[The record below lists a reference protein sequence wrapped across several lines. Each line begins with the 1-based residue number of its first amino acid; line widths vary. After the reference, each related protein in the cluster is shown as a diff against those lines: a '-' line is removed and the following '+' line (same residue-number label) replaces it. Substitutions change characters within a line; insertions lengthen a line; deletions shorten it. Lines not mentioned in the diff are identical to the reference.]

1 MLNSEKKNCCNL
13 FSFHK
18 LNKYFLL
25 PFFIPIICFTTKF
38 FSERMKT
45 DGNKIKVKDISFD
58 NTITFAF
65 LYQIIQSISLILG
78 GLIFFV
84 TLCKIKSRKNL
95 YINNESDKDSSS
107 SNSLKN
113 DKIKNKL
120 RRIYLKDNKVEVKQ
134 VLITIFMPLLFIIYN
149 FGIAFGV
156 GYPQLE
162 KRVYFLFFITLIN
175 IFIFKKQ
182 IFRHQKLALVIT
194 LIGIF
199 PIYLSFGL
207 YFDTESYFIIYD
219 IFLFIGAFCYSV
231 FLVIIKYLTL
241 NKEMS
246 VFLLLFFQG
255 ILSFIYTIL
264 VYISISLIVKGDFTY
279 IFNIFECSDINHI
292 CISYYYLKI
301 IMYLFLNT
309 ILQALIFVVVY
320 HFSPELFAISDIWS
334 PLFSFIAY
342 CIEFEE
348 KNCVKIFLNVLGYLI
363 IAFGAFIYNEIIV
376 CNFCGLNENTW
387 KAIYDK
393 AIDELRIRNTK
404 EYLSIDDN
412 YLIKDND
419 DYFIN
424 IEENFSE
431 FSSLND

>member
-1 MLNSEKKNCCNL
+1 MNSENKNVCNL

-45 DGNKIKVKDISFD
+45 DDNKINVKDISHD
-58 NTITFAF
+58 NTITFVF

-84 TLCKIKSRKNL
+84 TLCKIKSKKYL
-95 YINNESDKDSSS
+95 YISNESGNDSIY
-107 SNSLKN
+107 SNSTKSE
-113 DKIKNKL
+113 KIRDKL

-134 VLITIFMPLLFIIYN
+134 VLITIFMPILFIIYN

-156 GYPQLE
+156 GHPQLE

-182 IFRHQKLALVIT
+182 IFRHQKFALVIT
-194 LIGIF
+194 IIGIF

-207 YFDTESYFIIYD
+207 YLDTESYFIFYD

-231 FLVIIKYLTL
+231 FLVFIKYLTL

-264 VYISISLIVKGDFTY
+264 IYIAISFIIKGDFTY
-279 IFNIFECSDINHI
+279 ILNIFECSDINYI
-292 CISYYYLKI
+292 CISDYYFKI

-320 HFSPELFAISDIWS
+320 QFSPELFAISDIWS
-334 PLFSFIAY
+334 PLFSFISN

-348 KNCVKIFLNVLGYLI
+348 KNGVKIFLNVLGYLI
-363 IAFGAFIYNEIIV
+363 IAFGAFIYNELIV

-387 KAIYDK
+387 KAINDK
-393 AIDELRIRNTK
+393 ANNELYRRNTDDF
-404 EYLSIDDN
+404 LSIDEN
-412 YLIKDND
+412 YLIKDKND
-419 DYFIN
+419 IHN
-424 IEENFSE
+424 NFEDSFVE
-431 FSSLND
+431 LSLNS

>member
-1 MLNSEKKNCCNL
+1 MNSENKNVCNL

-45 DGNKIKVKDISFD
+45 DDNKINVKDISHD
-58 NTITFAF
+58 NTITFVF

-84 TLCKIKSRKNL
+84 TLCKTKSKKDLDISNESGNDSM
-95 YINNESDKDSSS
+95 YINYTKSE
-107 SNSLKN
+107 
-113 DKIKNKL
+113 KIRDKL

-134 VLITIFMPLLFIIYN
+134 VLITIFMPILFIIYN

-156 GYPQLE
+156 GHPQLE

-182 IFRHQKLALVIT
+182 IFRHQKFALVIT

-207 YFDTESYFIIYD
+207 YLDTESYFIFYD

-231 FLVIIKYLTL
+231 FLVFIKYLTL

-264 VYISISLIVKGDFTY
+264 IYIAISFIIKGDFTY
-279 IFNIFECSDINHI
+279 ILNIFECSDINYI
-292 CISYYYLKI
+292 CISDYYFKI

-320 HFSPELFAISDIWS
+320 QFSPELFAISDIWS
-334 PLFSFIAY
+334 PLFSFISN

-348 KNCVKIFLNVLGYLI
+348 KNGVKIFLNVLGYLI
-363 IAFGAFIYNEIIV
+363 IAFGAFIYNELIV

-387 KAIYDK
+387 KAINDK
-393 AIDELRIRNTK
+393 ANNELYRRNTDDF
-404 EYLSIDDN
+404 LSIDEN
-412 YLIKDND
+412 YLIKDKND
-419 DYFIN
+419 IHN
-424 IEENFSE
+424 NFEDSFVE
-431 FSSLND
+431 LSLNS